1 MRERKTMEKESGEDS
16 PNQKG
21 EMVLEA
27 LRCNMRLLGELA
39 VRYEVNLQPEP
50 TGDLPAMKSP
60 QDVHDLLAPEM
71 SALAQEQLRVL
82 ILNRR
87 NRLLGQR
94 VVYQGNAFSAMIRP
108 AEVLRPAIL
117 ENATSI
123 IVVHNHPSND
133 TTPSPEDIQ
142 ATRELAEAGKIM
154 GIEVLDHVII
164 GGNGFISLKGAGL
177 ID

>member
-1 MRERKTMEKESGEDS
+1 MRQRRTKGKEPGEDS
-16 PNQKG
+16 PNYEQG
-21 EMVLEA
+21 MVLEA

-50 TGDLPAMKSP
+50 NGDLPAMNSP

-71 SALAQEQLRVL
+71 SVLAQEQLRVL

-87 NRLLGQR
+87 NGLLGQR
-94 VVYQGNAFSAMIRP
+94 VVYQGNAFSATIRP

-117 ENATSI
+117 ENAASI

-142 ATRELAEAGKIM
+142 VTRELAEAGKIM

-164 GGNGFISLKGAGL
+164 GGNGFISLKGARL